1 MANKLKLNTKDETL
15 RELLGNGKKYVVPKF
30 QRDYSWEQA
39 QWQDLWEDIEILR
52 QHPDDY
58 HYMGYLVLQ
67 DLGEDTMRLKVIDG
81 QQRLTTFS
89 LLVLAAITRLKNME
103 NEKERIGELQKNFIG
118 SKDLVHLR
126 VENKLK
132 LNRNNDYYYREAVK
146 GDAIRTRG
154 VKKTVRLMADAL
166 DYFDSQF
173 IHFNTGQEI
182 GELIEKLANRLLFT
196 TIYIG
201 DELSAYKV
209 FETLNARGV
218 KLSSADLLKNYLF
231 SVVDEDG
238 NTPDEVIDELDEK
251 WEKIGEDI
259 GNKNYSDYVLAE
271 WNSHEPRVRQQELF
285 KQIKNKICDKEHSVQ
300 YLDTL
305 KNNSQLYA
313 ALLNAD
319 DEFWKDHPSHTDIK
333 ADIDF
338 LRLFNI
344 RQPVSLLMAS
354 YIRFRDDFQ
363 QVLKWIKVL
372 SLRYNVICQRH
383 PGEQET
389 LYSKI
394 CVAIA
399 NGCDVPQVKRQILE
413 RYPSDEDFGQHFANK
428 SMPTRQSNKKARYL
442 LARIEASYG
451 NAPLDETTLTVEHI
465 LPLKPESHWQD
476 YFGSNWQQF
485 NQRLGNMAL
494 VNTKEN
500 QDMAQTVFNEKKE
513 ILLKNTC
520 QINRNIEPYNEWT
533 TAEIESRQKLL
544 AEQAVRLWRID

>member
-1 MANKLKLNTKDETL
+1 MASALKLNTKDETL

-30 QRDYSWEQA
+30 QRDYSWEQTH
-39 QWQDLWEDIEILR
+39 WQDLWEDMEILR
-52 QHPDDY
+52 ENPDDY

-67 DLGEDTMRLKVIDG
+67 ELAGNAMQFKVIDG

-89 LLVLAAITRLKNME
+89 LIVLASIKRLENMG
-103 NEKERIGELQKNFIG
+103 NEEERISELQKNFIG
-118 SKDLVHLR
+118 SKDLVYLR

-132 LNRNNDYYYREAVK
+132 LNRNNDYDYREAVK
-146 GDAIRTRG
+146 GKPILARG

-166 DYFDSQF
+166 IYFNSQLS
-173 IHFNTGQEI
+173 HFNSGQEI

-231 SVVDEDG
+231 SVIDEDG

-251 WEKIGEDI
+251 WGKVGADI

-271 WNSHEPRVRQQELF
+271 WNSRHPRVRQQELF
-285 KQIKNKICDKEHSVQ
+285 KHIKNKIGNKEPAIQ

-305 KNNSQLYA
+305 KDNSQLYA

-319 DEFWKDHPSHTDIK
+319 DEFWKDHPNYTAIK

-338 LRLFNI
+338 LKLFNI
-344 RQPVSLLMAS
+344 RQPVSLLMAA
-354 YIRFRDDFQ
+354 YIHFQDDFQ
-363 QVLKWIKVL
+363 RMLKWIQVF
-372 SLRYNVICQRH
+372 SLRYNVICQKH
-383 PGEQET
+383 PGEQEV

-394 CVAIA
+394 CVAITK
-399 NGCDVPQVKRQILE
+399 GCKVQQVKQKILDQC
-413 RYPSDEDFGQHFANK
+413 PSDTEFKQHFADNN
-428 SMPTRQSNKKARYL
+428 MPTRQSNKKARYL

-451 NAPLDETTLTVEHI
+451 NTPLDETTLTVEHI
-465 LPLKPESHWQD
+465 LPLHPEQHWQD

-494 VNTKEN
+494 VSTKEN
-500 QDMAQTVFNEKKE
+500 QELGQRAFNEKKE
-513 ILLKNTC
+513 TLLNNHHH
-520 QINRNIEPYNEWT
+520 INKSIAEYNEWSE
-533 TAEIESRQKLL
+533 AEIESRQNLL